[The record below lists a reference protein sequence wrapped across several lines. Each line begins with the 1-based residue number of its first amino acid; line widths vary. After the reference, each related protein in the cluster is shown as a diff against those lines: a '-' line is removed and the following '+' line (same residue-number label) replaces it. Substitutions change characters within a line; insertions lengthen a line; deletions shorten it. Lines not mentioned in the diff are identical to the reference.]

1 MISSNNWITP
11 LIMRAGRAVIAA
23 KGKDPAIEG
32 EELARWLRSA
42 ADIGPAE
49 REMLAELV
57 TGVWRARKGAR
68 NRPGPGMSTAIAL
81 VADFEE
87 RLASYGARRVLL
99 AKGDTAALFGESVC
113 TVERYHSDA
122 KERREALDR
131 AKSRLDR

>member
-1 MISSNNWITP
+1 
-11 LIMRAGRAVIAA
+11 MRAGRAVIAA

-32 EELARWLRSA
+32 E
-42 ADIGPAE
+42 
-49 REMLAELV
+49 MLADLV

-81 VADFEE
+81 VADLED

-99 AKGDTAALFGESVC
+99 AKQDTAALFGESVC

-122 KERREALDR
+122 RELRKAVDG
-131 AKSRLDR
+131 ANSRLDR

>member
-1 MISSNNWITP
+1 VILSNNWITP
-11 LIMRAGRAVIAA
+11 LIMRAARAIIAA

-32 EELARWLRSA
+32 E
-42 ADIGPAE
+42 
-49 REMLAELV
+49 MLADLV

-122 KERREALDR
+122 RELRKAVDG